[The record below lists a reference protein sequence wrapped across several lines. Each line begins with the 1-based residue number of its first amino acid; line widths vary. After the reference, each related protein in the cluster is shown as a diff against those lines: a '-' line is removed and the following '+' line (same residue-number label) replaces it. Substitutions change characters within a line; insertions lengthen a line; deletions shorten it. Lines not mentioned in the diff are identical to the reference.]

1 MKIYGIGVGPGDP
14 ELLTLRACR
23 ILKEV
28 EMIVA
33 PRSRREKESLAW
45 SVVKGIVEGR
55 RDKPVVIQPVFPM
68 IKDRDRKK
76 LECLWRETAARVLK
90 RGEKCR
96 TIAFIT
102 LGDPSLYSTFYRF
115 LRAIQHLLN
124 KKEMKVEREIER
136 EIEIEMEWEMER
148 EMEIEVVPGIT
159 SFSACSAL
167 AKVPIAEGEESAA
180 IISRVERT
188 AKNFENIIY
197 MKPVDMKRMKNLLK
211 GEKCRAILGVRVGM
225 QGQTIISGDLNEI
238 PEPRDYFSILI
249 IRRG

>member
-28 EMIVA
+28 DMIIA
-33 PRSRREKESLAW
+33 PRSRKERESLAW
-45 SVVKGIVEGR
+45 SVVKGIVEER
-55 RDKPVVIQPVFPM
+55 RDKPVVIQPISPM
-68 IKDRDRKK
+68 IKDREK
-76 LECLWRETAARVLK
+76 LENHWRETAARVLK

-115 LRAIQHLLN
+115 LRAIQRLSN
-124 KKEMKVEREIER
+124 KKEIKMEM
-136 EIEIEMEWEMER
+136 EIEIEV
-148 EMEIEVVPGIT
+148 EVVPGIT

-167 AKVPIAEGEESAA
+167 AKVPIAEGEESAV
-180 IISRVERT
+180 IIPRVESAAR
-188 AKNFENIIY
+188 NFENIIY
-197 MKPVDMKRMKNLLK
+197 MKPVNVQRMKNLLK

-225 QGQTIISGDLNEI
+225 QGQSIISGDLNEI